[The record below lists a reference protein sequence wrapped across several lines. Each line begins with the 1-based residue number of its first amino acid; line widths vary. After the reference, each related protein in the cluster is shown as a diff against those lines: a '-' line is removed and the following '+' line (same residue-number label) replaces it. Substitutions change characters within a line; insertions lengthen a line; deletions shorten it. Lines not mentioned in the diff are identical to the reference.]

1 MSYHVANGLKAAAI
15 AAIAALGLSATAPA
29 ASADVVLK
37 YSPWLPDGYPLN
49 DAVLRPWIKEVERI
63 TEGRVKVDWLPKAVG
78 SAKAQFD
85 AVHDGLADMSL
96 ILPGYT
102 PGRFEL
108 LELGEL
114 PLLSSSTAV
123 VGPTFY
129 DIYAKHLEPLQP
141 FKGTHVI
148 SLWATIPT
156 KIVVNTGIVKSVD
169 DLSGLK
175 LRAPSA
181 TAVAAMKALG
191 AVPIQKS
198 VSEMYELAS
207 TGIIDGTFFPV
218 STTYNFK
225 VDGFLKY
232 TTMVPGGMGQSV
244 MVLLVNQDKWDAI
257 SEDEP
262 RRHHG
267 DLGSGHGQGRGRPVG
282 GRRGRRH
289 RADPD
294 GTPRR
299 YRGRQPGAD
308 RRDHGRAAT
317 DLRRLVRAG
326 QGQGPGR
333 SGRRARRV
341 PCGDGGCREDQ
352 LT

>member
-129 DIYAKHLEPLQP
+129 DIYAKHLEPLEP

-257 SEDEP
+257 SEDDRAAIMAISGP
-262 RRHHG
+262 VMAKAAG
-267 DLGSGHGQGRGRPVG
+267 DLWEADEGAAIERTRTERPDDIADASPELTAAITAALQPIFDDWFARAKAKG
-282 GRRGRRH
+282 L
-289 RADPD
+289 ADPA
-294 GTPRR
+294 GVL
-299 YRGRQPGAD
+299 AEF
-308 RRDHGRAAT
+308 RAAMAAAEKT
-317 DLRRLVRAG
+317 N
-326 QGQGPGR
+326 
-333 SGRRARRV
+333 
-341 PCGDGGCREDQ
+341 
-352 LT
+352 